1 MEELTIFLL
10 TEARRAARDGDEPM
24 ISRCGLRDLVEAKT
38 AKRSSEAEHT
48 KVTGLTGACASAQVL
63 PSGS

>member
-24 ISRCGLRDLVEAKT
+24 ISRCGLRGLAEAKT
-38 AKRSSEAEHT
+38 AKRCSEAEHT

-63 PSGS
+63 PAGS